1 MGKSNLIFLNSPS
14 LDSTSNSCGYSSST
28 RKKKTLQRYKGK
40 WVTKVSDLPTN
51 TSTSAWQKKV
61 RQEYDQQ
68 VNKKKAEIQNF
79 QKQSLKDS
87 IRIGY
92 VELAEINLKFGFA
105 QEALNMMRKSY
116 HETNARE
123 EQFGLSKRILLTA
136 FETKQDVFMDEF
148 SEIAMAFDNY
158 KSTITTQ
165 MIYVLNCLSKNHDLK
180 VMANKFANLQE
191 VSIG

>member
-1 MGKSNLIFLNSPS
+1 
-14 LDSTSNSCGYSSST
+14 
-28 RKKKTLQRYKGK
+28 
-40 WVTKVSDLPTN
+40 
-51 TSTSAWQKKV
+51 
-61 RQEYDQQ
+61 
-68 VNKKKAEIQNF
+68 
-79 QKQSLKDS
+79 
-87 IRIGY
+87 
-92 VELAEINLKFGFA
+92 
-105 QEALNMMRKSY
+105 MMRKSY

-191 VSIG
+191 VSIGQMTDLKGILTQEDLSYYIVLVCLSKLSRNELKENVLTNSAILSLLEQNPDTVDILADFMLGRFEKLQRQLNQIE

>member
-1 MGKSNLIFLNSPS
+1 M
-14 LDSTSNSCGYSSST
+14 
-28 RKKKTLQRYKGK
+28 
-40 WVTKVSDLPTN
+40 TKVSDLPTN

-105 QEALNMMRKSY
+105 
-116 HETNARE
+116 
-123 EQFGLSKRILLTA
+123 
-136 FETKQDVFMDEF
+136 
-148 SEIAMAFDNY
+148 
-158 KSTITTQ
+158 
-165 MIYVLNCLSKNHDLK
+165 
-180 VMANKFANLQE
+180 
-191 VSIG
+191 

>member
-1 MGKSNLIFLNSPS
+1 M
-14 LDSTSNSCGYSSST
+14 
-28 RKKKTLQRYKGK
+28 
-40 WVTKVSDLPTN
+40 TKVSDLSAN
-51 TSTSAWQKKV
+51 TSVSAWQKKV

>member
-1 MGKSNLIFLNSPS
+1 M
-14 LDSTSNSCGYSSST
+14 
-28 RKKKTLQRYKGK
+28 
-40 WVTKVSDLPTN
+40 TKVSDPSTN

-105 QEALNMMRKSY
+105 
-116 HETNARE
+116 
-123 EQFGLSKRILLTA
+123 
-136 FETKQDVFMDEF
+136 
-148 SEIAMAFDNY
+148 
-158 KSTITTQ
+158 
-165 MIYVLNCLSKNHDLK
+165 
-180 VMANKFANLQE
+180 
-191 VSIG
+191 